1 MQKVHPHILYKN
13 KNAWTAIKHLISR
26 SFQNSIRIT
35 FHLSFTVLFHYRLIK
50 SFLTFKDGPLIFKQ
64 INIYFTQN
72 PNKKIKYKTI
82 TYLVNFSKLF
92 FNLKL
97 LGLF

>member
-50 SFLTFKDGPLIFKQ
+50 IF
-64 INIYFTQN
+64 
-72 PNKKIKYKTI
+72 
-82 TYLVNFSKLF
+82 
-92 FNLKL
+92 
-97 LGLF
+97 

>member
-1 MQKVHPHILYKN
+1 MQKVHPHIL
-13 KNAWTAIKHLISR
+13 KNARTAIKHLISR

-50 SFLTFKDGPLIFKQ
+50 NSLTFKDGPLIFKQ

-72 PNKKIKYKTI
+72 LNKK
-82 TYLVNFSKLF
+82 N
-92 FNLKL
+92 
-97 LGLF
+97 